1 MFFTSTKLLWHSTS
15 RCRLILLFTAL
26 AVAVLFV
33 HVQDFVAISRFQ
45 HYGIAILI
53 FGFGCL
59 LETILSRK
67 KLNVWARTSYLSTCV
82 FFLSVGFVYINNPW
96 LGHRISIATED
107 NQRTE
112 QILAVSYLV
121 FSIYLAAVWTKWI
134 LEERKMRTNPG
145 KKTTA

>member
-1 MFFTSTKLLWHSTS
+1 
-15 RCRLILLFTAL
+15 LLFTAL
-26 AVAVLFV
+26 AVGVLFV

-59 LETILSRK
+59 METILSRK
-67 KLNVWARTSYLSTCV
+67 KLNRWARTSYLSTCV
-82 FFLSVGFVYINNPW
+82 FFLSVGFVYLTNPW
-96 LGHRISIATED
+96 LGHRVSIATED

-112 QILAVSYLV
+112 QILAITYLV

-134 LEERKMRTNPG
+134 MEERKMRTATTT
-145 KKTTA
+145 KTTTEEALR